1 MWLLHQSNIESLRV
15 KQNKLTISAS
25 SISPFALMATK
36 KLWHEHLGQYP
47 SHIQDSSMA
56 NDKVYLVVMVAFLDS
71 SLAIQNILKVLEVLV
86 VMVVLFSG
94 PKPPPFGFNGRPTKI
109 MSTSLGIF
117 VCTLTSCVSLG
128 I

>member
-1 MWLLHQSNIESLRV
+1 
-15 KQNKLTISAS
+15 
-25 SISPFALMATK
+25 
-36 KLWHEHLGQYP
+36 
-47 SHIQDSSMA
+47 
-56 NDKVYLVVMVAFLDS
+56 
-71 SLAIQNILKVLEVLV
+71 
-86 VMVVLFSG
+86 MVVLFSG